1 MTPEEIRELK
11 ESGVLLVDKPAEWT
25 SHDVVGC
32 IRGRFRFRKVGHCG
46 TLDPAATG
54 LLVVVL
60 GRATRLSDQLSGQDK
75 VYAGTFRLGVE
86 TDSQDRD
93 GKVIRTTDASQV
105 TAAAVEAAAAKFVG
119 DLQQIPPMVSAIKV
133 DGRPLYKLAR
143 KGQEIE
149 REPRPVTIHSLVLRR
164 IALPD
169 VEFEVACSKGTYVR
183 TLAADIGT
191 ALGVGA
197 HLLDLRRLRSGAFSV
212 ADAVTMDVVK
222 GWTREE
228 CLARMIPI
236 ASLVPYLKP
245 AAADR

>member
-54 LLVVVL
+54 LLVVVI
-60 GRATRLSDQLSGQDK
+60 GQATRLSDKLSGQDK
-75 VYAGTFRLGVE
+75 LYAGTLRLGVE

-93 GKVIRTTDASQV
+93 GKVTRTVDAAHI
-105 TAAAVEAAAAKFVG
+105 TAAEVALAAARFTG
-119 DLQQIPPMVSAIKV
+119 ELQQIPPMVSAIKV

-143 KGQEIE
+143 KGLEIV
-149 REPRPVTIHSLVLRR
+149 REPRAITIHRLTLGQ
-164 IALPD
+164 IAIPD
-169 VEFEVACSKGTYVR
+169 VAFEVACSKGTYVR
-183 TLAADIGT
+183 TLAADIG
-191 ALGVGA
+191 AVLGVGA
-197 HLLDLRRLRSGAFSV
+197 HLLELRRLRSGTFSV
-212 ADAVTMDVVK
+212 AEAVTMEVVK
-222 GWTREE
+222 SWTRDD

-236 ASLVPYLKP
+236 ASLVPYLK
-245 AAADR
+245 